1 MEDVIKITVIS
12 VICAVCVL
20 LIKQY
25 RPELSLFA
33 QVAGLVAI
41 LVVGMAIISKV
52 ISYCES
58 VFSESLIDSGYLTLL
73 LKALGIA
80 VVSKIGG
87 DLCRDSGNSALAF
100 GVELAA
106 KAAILLLTLPML
118 KNLAD
123 VTSGLLKG

>member
-1 MEDVIKITVIS
+1 MEDIIKIAAIA
-12 VICAVCVL
+12 VICCICVL
-20 LIKQY
+20 LIRQY

-33 QVAGLVAI
+33 QIAGLAAVLA
-41 LVVGMAIISKV
+41 VGMAIITKV
-52 ISYCES
+52 MAYCQS
-58 VFSESLIDSGYLTLL
+58 VFSESIIDNGYLTLL
-73 LKALGIA
+73 IKALGIA
-80 VVSKIGG
+80 IVSKIGG